1 MNPAKPAY
9 PVAVAVTETAG
20 QEMTEAMAK
29 TVKYA
34 G

>member
-9 PVAVAVTETAG
+9 PVAIGVTENAG
-20 QEMTEAMAK
+20 QETTEATAK

>member
-9 PVAVAVTETAG
+9 PVALAVTETAS
-20 QEMTEAMAK
+20 QEMTEATAK
-29 TVKYA
+29 AVKYP